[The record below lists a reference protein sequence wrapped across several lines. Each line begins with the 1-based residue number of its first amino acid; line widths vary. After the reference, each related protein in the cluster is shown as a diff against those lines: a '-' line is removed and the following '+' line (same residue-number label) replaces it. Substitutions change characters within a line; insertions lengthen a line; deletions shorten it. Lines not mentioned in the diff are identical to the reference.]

1 MKRVLVLAILAV
13 VAGIGFA
20 ARGAAAQEKK
30 AKSATE
36 QEARWHGIIIR
47 SDKDASTLTVR
58 KGNIERTVHYDSST
72 KWTKQNKD
80 ATMDE
85 FKDGADVIVLGK
97 FDDSGVLQAT
107 RVDLRRP

>member
-1 MKRVLVLAILAV
+1 MKKVLVLALLTA
-13 VAGIGFA
+13 VAGVGLA
-20 ARGAAAQEKK
+20 ARGVAAKEKK

-36 QEARWHGIIIR
+36 QEARWHGIIVR
-47 SDKDASTLTVR
+47 SNKDASTLTVR

-72 KWTKQNKD
+72 KWTKRNQA

-97 FDDSGVLQAT
+97 YDDKGVLEAT
-107 RVDLRRP
+107 RIDLRRE

>member
-1 MKRVLVLAILAV
+1 MKKVLVLALLTVLAGV
-13 VAGIGFA
+13 GLA
-20 ARGAAAQEKK
+20 ARGAVAKEKK
-30 AKSATE
+30 AKSADQ

-58 KGNIERTVHYDSST
+58 KGNIEKTVHYDGST
-72 KWTKQNKD
+72 KWTKRNQD

-85 FKDGADVIVLGK
+85 VKDGADVIVLGNY
-97 FDDSGVLQAT
+97 DDKGVLQAT